1 MKIVLRATR
10 SQQMALI
17 DVLLT
22 YMRLKDEPQE
32 FLNVSEDVVTTTSDL
47 LTFVS
52 GMQEVEMERNPDNAA
67 SPGSV

>member
-1 MKIVLRATR
+1 
-10 SQQMALI
+10 MALI